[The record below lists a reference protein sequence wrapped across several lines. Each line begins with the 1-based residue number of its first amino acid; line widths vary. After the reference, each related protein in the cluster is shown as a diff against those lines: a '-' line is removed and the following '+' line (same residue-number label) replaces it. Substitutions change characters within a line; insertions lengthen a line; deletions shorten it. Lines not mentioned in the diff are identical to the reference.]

1 MSNINLATAMNMP
14 DGTKVYFEDSTV
26 RDIICNEYDSA
37 ETYTKGEYCRYNN
50 TLYECTTT
58 IGTPEVWTSAH
69 WTPTNVG
76 NELTSVSSN
85 FANKVAKSYGKGTH
99 SISTFIYGFVT
110 TGGTQLSVT
119 IPLCIERDVTN
130 ITNASSSA
138 WQIRIPSGGYLTFD
152 TPTSVTPQIVS
163 NGLRIVFEKTGGWG
177 VTNNI
182 PISGEMTLTFTLS

>member
-58 IGTPEVWTSAH
+58 IGTPEVWTPAH

-76 NELTSVSSN
+76 NELTSVSASLTNLNYFVLKRLTSSDTILNTVVGAPVGFSFYECQQATDNPSGSN
-85 FANKVAKSYGKGTH
+85 VGMLIVLK
-99 SISTFIYGFVT
+99 
-110 TGGTQLSVT
+110 L
-119 IPLCIERDVTN
+119 
-130 ITNASSSA
+130 NASSTYSQM
-138 WQIRIPSGGYLTFD
+138 WVFSSTRIYRGSFGS
-152 TPTSVTPQIVS
+152 SVPASISWSQIV
-163 NGLRIVFEKTGGWG
+163 
-177 VTNNI
+177 
-182 PISGEMTLTFTLS
+182 

>member
-58 IGTPEVWTSAH
+58 IGTPEVWTPAH

-85 FANKVAKSYGKGTH
+85 LAKLEYNKTNGAVDLKPYNSDSNMYTFPADGYVRISSESSSTGNIRVVIRTNNNVNCALMYMNVTSTYSAEAVFVKKGMKAFNNNSTCANCIIQY
-99 SISTFIYGFVT
+99 
-110 TGGTQLSVT
+110 
-119 IPLCIERDVTN
+119 IPLDM
-130 ITNASSSA
+130 A
-138 WQIRIPSGGYLTFD
+138 
-152 TPTSVTPQIVS
+152 
-163 NGLRIVFEKTGGWG
+163 
-177 VTNNI
+177 
-182 PISGEMTLTFTLS
+182 